1 MFPDFQF
8 FLVLVVWINAG
19 LQRCGKSC
27 RLRWINYLRPDLKRG
42 MFSQEEEDLIVS
54 LHEGLGNRFDIFLF
68 SFFSAT
74 SCSDQLTRKLKLNK
88 GKHSQSLEIL
98 LQALK
103 WVAEKLESLFFIS
116 KWVSRKLGVRFLF
129 GNFEMGI

>member
-1 MFPDFQF
+1 M
-8 FLVLVVWINAG
+8 VWINAG

-68 SFFSAT
+68 LFLGNQLLGSPYAQVDVKQRKTQSKFRNLVT
-74 SCSDQLTRKLKLNK
+74 S
-88 GKHSQSLEIL
+88 
-98 LQALK
+98 
-103 WVAEKLESLFFIS
+103 
-116 KWVSRKLGVRFLF
+116 
-129 GNFEMGI
+129 FEMGS